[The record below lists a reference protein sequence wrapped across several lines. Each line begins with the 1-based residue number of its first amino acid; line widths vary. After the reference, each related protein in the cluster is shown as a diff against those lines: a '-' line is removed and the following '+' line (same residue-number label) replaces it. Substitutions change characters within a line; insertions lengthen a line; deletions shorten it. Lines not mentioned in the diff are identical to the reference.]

1 MKTTLR
7 WTLRMGLVLTS
18 GLTGLS
24 HTVAAASSETS
35 LAITIHVRNYAG
47 VAPNTLAEAEEVA
60 TGIFREAGVETR
72 WADTVVTT
80 ENNQV
85 NSADH
90 SAFTVAD
97 IQLSIFPRE
106 MSDRIGLANNAMGL
120 APGTGP
126 DRSMVYVF
134 DSKVETF
141 FWELLRAHLG
151 GRMGRPVSKA
161 QILGHV
167 IAHEVGHLLLNL
179 QAHSEHGIMRGDC
192 GLTEMRDATYEM
204 LAFTPQQA
212 EVLQTEVRRRN
223 MQQETLEVN

>member
-72 WADTVVTT
+72 WADTVLNA

-85 NSADH
+85 TSADYP
-90 SAFTVAD
+90 AFTPAD
-97 IQLSIFPRE
+97 IQLSILPRE
-106 MSDRIGLANNAMGL
+106 MSDRLGLANNVMGL

-126 DRSMVYVF
+126 DRGIVYVF
-134 DSKVETF
+134 DSNVETL
-141 FWELLRAHLG
+141 FWGLLRAHCG

-161 QILGHV
+161 QILGHA

-179 QAHSEHGIMRGDC
+179 SAHSERGIMRGDL
-192 GLTEMRDATYEM
+192 GLTGMRDAAYGM
-204 LAFTPQQA
+204 VLFTPQQA
-212 EVLQTEVRRRN
+212 DVLRVDVRRRSG
-223 MQQETLEVN
+223 QQETLEVN